1 MDVDSSLNET
11 KEELETIELVKKKF
25 NNRGRVE
32 EVTESF
38 SKLNPA
44 SDQEEVIEGFVAGA
58 PAIAFTH
65 CY

>member
-32 EVTESF
+32 EVTE
-38 SKLNPA
+38 KNKING
-44 SDQEEVIEGFVAGA
+44 ERYKGR
-58 PAIAFTH
+58 
-65 CY
+65 